1 METALEI
8 LLSDIDQLIA
18 NGKNPREIEAYALDE
33 FGYTP
38 QRLERALTMMEK
50 SGGKI
55 TPSSTASNLIR
66 GLTLG
71 ASDAIEAGARALVGP
86 ESYEQERAAI
96 RLGEQEY
103 AEDYGGRKLA
113 QEVLGSVPTSIA
125 ASMLVPG
132 AGSAVAGSRLANLAK
147 VAPVAAGEGA
157 VAGYF
162 GGDADPI
169 SVEALQDTAIG
180 GGAGLLFAGAGEMIG
195 GLKDAASPALMNSA
209 QERIVGQVLNRQA
222 TNPAQ
227 AAEAL
232 ARGGEQF
239 VPGSV
244 PTTAQVARDPGLAAA
259 ETTVRGMDTS
269 NRLGQRILD
278 QQTARADELQRLAGS
293 EDDLARL
300 VDYRN
305 AQTGGM
311 RDTAFDEGGM
321 ITNPQDLIDSFN
333 ALANRPGIKGKKSV
347 RTLIERFR
355 DEVEL
360 LAKDPD
366 NPEVLLPIDPRDMY
380 AVRQEMSD
388 MLYGKLGNDD
398 KAVARLSR
406 QQIGEL
412 QSIIDD
418 EIEAVAPGFQDYLAT
433 YTARSKP
440 VNRMETTQDLQRRAQ
455 GTAVNLQTGDLVLTA
470 PKFRNALNARK
481 KEIARLPL
489 SNKKRINAI
498 TRDLD
503 RSSAATAPGVK
514 VPGSDSFKNL
524 SMASAIGRIFGDG
537 QADASIPKG
546 LMSPFRALFALTGS
560 DEKMTELLVQAM
572 MDPELS
578 ARLMSRATEQNA
590 NTFVTAVKRRLPTVI
605 YGTAAAQVGLN
616 VD

>member
-1 METALEI
+1 MATQLEI
-8 LLSDIDQLIA
+8 LIENINLLEQSGGSEQDVKGLISD
-18 NGKNPREIEAYALDE
+18 

-38 QRLERALTMMEK
+38 RRFERALTMMEK

-55 TPSSTASNLIR
+55 TPSSAASNLIR

-71 ASDAIEAGARALVGP
+71 ASDAIEAGARSLVGP

-103 AEDYGGRKLA
+103 AEDYPGKKIA
-113 QEVLGSVPTSIA
+113 QELIGSVPTGIA

-132 AGSAVAGSRLANLAK
+132 SGPAVAGSRLGNFAK

-162 GGDADPI
+162 GGDADPL
-169 SVEALQDTAIG
+169 SVDALQDAAIG
-180 GGAGLLFAGAGEMIG
+180 AGAGLAFAGAGEFIG
-195 GLKDAASPALMNSA
+195 GLKDATTPALMNSA
-209 QERIVGQVLNRQA
+209 QERIVGQVLNQQA
-222 TNPAQ
+222 TDPEQ
-227 AAEAL
+227 AAQTL
-232 ARGGEQF
+232 ARGGEQL

-244 PTTAQVARDPGLAAA
+244 PTTAQVAKDPGLAAA

-278 QQTARADELQRLAGS
+278 QQTARADEMQRLAGS
-293 EDDLARL
+293 QDDLDRL
-300 VDYRN
+300 KDYRN
-305 AQTGGM
+305 LQTAGM
-311 RDTAFDEGGM
+311 REAAFDEGGM

-333 ALANRPGIKGKKSV
+333 ALANRPGIKGKRSV
-347 RTLIERFR
+347 RELIQKFKK
-355 DEVEL
+355 EVEL
-360 LAKDPD
+360 LATDPD
-366 NPEVLLPIDPRDMY
+366 DPEVLLPIDPRDMY

-433 YTARSKP
+433 YTAKSKP
-440 VNRMETTQDLQRRAQ
+440 VNRMETLQDIQRRAQ
-455 GTAVNLQTGDLVLTA
+455 SSSTNLQTGDLVLTG

-498 TRDLD
+498 MRDLD
-503 RSSAATAPGVK
+503 RSSSATAPGIK
-514 VPGSDSFKNL
+514 APGSDTFKNM
-524 SMASAIGRIFGDG
+524 SMASAIGTVFGEG
-537 QADASIPKG
+537 RADSSLPKVISTSFQP
-546 LMSPFRALFALTGS
+546 LYAMTGS
-560 DEKMTELLVQAM
+560 DDKLTEMLVQAM

-590 NTFVTAVKRRLPTVI
+590 DNLMKAIRRRLPTFF
-605 YGTAAAQVGLN
+605 YGTAAAQVGMN

>member
-1 METALEI
+1 
-8 LLSDIDQLIA
+8 
-18 NGKNPREIEAYALDE
+18 
-33 FGYTP
+33 
-38 QRLERALTMMEK
+38 
-50 SGGKI
+50 
-55 TPSSTASNLIR
+55 
-66 GLTLG
+66 
-71 ASDAIEAGARALVGP
+71 
-86 ESYEQERAAI
+86 
-96 RLGEQEY
+96 
-103 AEDYGGRKLA
+103 
-113 QEVLGSVPTSIA
+113 
-125 ASMLVPG
+125 
-132 AGSAVAGSRLANLAK
+132 
-147 VAPVAAGEGA
+147 
-157 VAGYF
+157 
-162 GGDADPI
+162 GDADPI
-169 SVEALQDTAIG
+169 SVDALQDAAEG
-180 GGAGLLFAGAGEMIG
+180 GAAGLLFAGAGEFIG
-195 GLKDAASPALMNSA
+195 GLKDATTPALMNSA
-209 QERIVGQVLNRQA
+209 QERIVGQVLNQQA
-222 TNPAQ
+222 TDPDQ
-227 AAEAL
+227 AAQAL
-232 ARGGEQF
+232 ARGGEQL

-278 QQTARADELQRLAGS
+278 QQTARADELQKLAGS

-305 AQTGGM
+305 AQTAGM
-311 RDTAFDEGGM
+311 RNTAFDEGGM

-418 EIEAVAPGFQDYLAT
+418 EIEAVAPGFQQYLAT
-433 YTARSKP
+433 YTAKSKP
-440 VNRMETTQDLQRRAQ
+440 VNRMETVQDIQRRAQ
-455 GTAVNLQTGDLVLTA
+455 GTGVNLQTGDLVLTA

-498 TRDLD
+498 MRDLD

>member
-1 METALEI
+1 MTTALEI
-8 LLSDIDQLIA
+8 LLSDIDQLIK
-18 NGKNPREIEAYALDE
+18 NGKSEKEIAAYASEE
-33 FGYTP
+33 FGYSP
-38 QRLERALTMMEK
+38 ERLERALEMVER
-50 SGGKI
+50 SGGKV
-55 TPSSTASNLIR
+55 TPSTAASNFIR

-71 ASDAIEAGARALVGP
+71 ASDAIEAGARSLVGP

-103 AEDYGGRKLA
+103 AEDDGGRKFA
-113 QEVLGSVPTSIA
+113 QELIGSIPTSIA

-132 AGSAVAGSRLANLAK
+132 SGPAVAGSRLASFARA
-147 VAPVAAGEGA
+147 APVAAGEGA

-162 GGDADPI
+162 GGDADPL
-169 SVEALQDTAIG
+169 SVDALQDAGQGGLAGLAFAG
-180 GGAGLLFAGAGEMIG
+180 GGELIGAA
-195 GLKDAASPALMNSA
+195 KDAISPALMNSA
-209 QERIVGQVLNRQA
+209 QERIVGQVLNQQA

-227 AAEAL
+227 AAQNL
-232 ARGGEQF
+232 ARGGEQL

-278 QQTARADELQRLAGS
+278 QQTARADEMQRLAGS

-311 RDTAFDEGGM
+311 RDAAFDEGGM
-321 ITNPQDLIDSFN
+321 ISNPQDLIDAFN
-333 ALANRPGIKGKKSV
+333 ALANRPGIKGKQSV
-347 RTLIERFR
+347 RSVIEKFR
-355 DEVEL
+355 KEVEFL
-360 LAKDPD
+360 STDPD
-366 NPEVLLPIDPRDMY
+366 DADILLPIDPRDLY

-388 MLYGKLGNDD
+388 MLYGKLGSDE
-398 KAVARLSR
+398 KAAAKLSKK
-406 QQIGEL
+406 QIVEL

-418 EIEAVAPGFQDYLAT
+418 EIEAVAPGFQEYLAT
-433 YTARSKP
+433 YRDLSAP
-440 VNRMETTQDLQRRAQ
+440 VNRMEITQDLQRRAQ
-455 GTAVNLQTGDLVLTA
+455 GTGVNLQTGDLVLTA
-470 PKFRNALNARK
+470 PRFRNALNARK
-481 KEIARLPL
+481 KDIARLPL

-498 TRDLD
+498 MRDLD
-503 RSSAATAPGVK
+503 RSSAATAPGIK
-514 VPGSDSFKNL
+514 VPGSDSFKNM

-537 QADASIPKG
+537 QADASIPKA
-546 LMSPFRALFALTGS
+546 LMSPFRALYSITGS

-590 NTFVTAVKRRLPTVI
+590 NTFISALKRRLPTVI
-605 YGTAAAQVGLN
+605 YATSAAQVGMN

>member
-18 NGKNPREIEAYALDE
+18 NGKNQREIEAYALDE

-55 TPSSTASNLIR
+55 TPSSAASNLVR

-71 ASDAIEAGARALVGP
+71 ASDAIEAGARSLVGP

-103 AEDYGGRKLA
+103 AEDYPGKKIA
-113 QEVLGSVPTSIA
+113 QELIGSVPTGIA

-132 AGSAVAGSRLANLAK
+132 SGPAVAGSRIGNFLK

-169 SVEALQDTAIG
+169 SAEALQDAAIG
-180 GGAGLLFAGAGEMIG
+180 GGTGLLFAGSGEMIG
-195 GLKDAASPALMNSA
+195 GLKDATTPALMNSA

-222 TNPAQ
+222 TNPEQ
-227 AAEAL
+227 AAQTL
-232 ARGGEQF
+232 ARGGEQL

-259 ETTVRGMDTS
+259 ETAVRGMDTS

-278 QQTARADELQRLAGS
+278 QQTARADEMQRLAGS
-293 EDDLARL
+293 QDDLDRL
-300 VDYRN
+300 KDYRN
-305 AQTGGM
+305 LQTAGM
-311 RDTAFDEGGM
+311 REAAFDEGGM

-333 ALANRPGIKGKKSV
+333 ALANRPGIKGKRSV
-347 RTLIERFR
+347 RELIQKFKK
-355 DEVEL
+355 EVEL
-360 LAKDPD
+360 LATDPD
-366 NPEVLLPIDPRDMY
+366 DPEVLLPIDPRDMY

-433 YTARSKP
+433 YTAKSKP
-440 VNRMETTQDLQRRAQ
+440 VNRMETLQDIQRRAQ
-455 GTAVNLQTGDLVLTA
+455 SSSTNLQTGDLVLTG

-498 TRDLD
+498 MRDLD
-503 RSSAATAPGVK
+503 RSSSATAPGIK
-514 VPGSDSFKNL
+514 APGSDTFKNM
-524 SMASAIGRIFGDG
+524 SMASAIGTVFGEG
-537 QADASIPKG
+537 RADSSLPKAISTSFQP
-546 LMSPFRALFALTGS
+546 LYAMTGS
-560 DEKMTELLVQAM
+560 DEKMTEMLVQAM

-590 NTFVTAVKRRLPTVI
+590 DNFMKAIRRRLPTFF
-605 YGTAAAQVGLN
+605 YGTAAAQVGMN

>member
-1 METALEI
+1 MATQLEI
-8 LLSDIDQLIA
+8 LIENINLLEESGGSEQDVRGLISD
-18 NGKNPREIEAYALDE
+18 

-38 QRLERALTMMEK
+38 RRFERALTMMEK

-55 TPSSTASNLIR
+55 TPSSAASNLIR

-71 ASDAIEAGARALVGP
+71 ASDAIEAGARSLVGP

-103 AEDYGGRKLA
+103 AEDYPGKKIA
-113 QEVLGSVPTSIA
+113 QELIGSVPTGIA

-132 AGSAVAGSRLANLAK
+132 SGPAVAGSRLGNFAK

-162 GGDADPI
+162 GGDADPL
-169 SVEALQDTAIG
+169 SVDALQDAAIG
-180 GGAGLLFAGAGEMIG
+180 AGAGLAFAGAGEFIG
-195 GLKDAASPALMNSA
+195 GLKDATTPALMNSA

-222 TNPAQ
+222 TNPEQ
-227 AAEAL
+227 AAQTL
-232 ARGGEQF
+232 AGGGEQL

-244 PTTAQVARDPGLAAA
+244 PTTAQVAKDPGLAAA

-278 QQTARADELQRLAGS
+278 QQTARADEMQRLAGS
-293 EDDLARL
+293 QDDLDRL
-300 VDYRN
+300 KDYRN
-305 AQTGGM
+305 LQTAGM
-311 RDTAFDEGGM
+311 REAAFDEGGM

-333 ALANRPGIKGKKSV
+333 ALANRPGIKGKRSV
-347 RTLIERFR
+347 RELIQKFKK
-355 DEVEL
+355 EVEL
-360 LAKDPD
+360 LATDPD
-366 NPEVLLPIDPRDMY
+366 DPEVLLPIDPRDMY

-433 YTARSKP
+433 YTAKSKP
-440 VNRMETTQDLQRRAQ
+440 VNRMETLQDIQRRAQ
-455 GTAVNLQTGDLVLTA
+455 SSSTNLQTGDLVLTG

-498 TRDLD
+498 MRDLD
-503 RSSAATAPGVK
+503 RSSSATAPGIK
-514 VPGSDSFKNL
+514 APGSDTFKNM
-524 SMASAIGRIFGDG
+524 SMASAIGTVFGEG
-537 QADASIPKG
+537 RADSSLPKVISTSFQP
-546 LMSPFRALFALTGS
+546 LYAMTGS
-560 DEKMTELLVQAM
+560 DDKLTEMLVQAM

-590 NTFVTAVKRRLPTVI
+590 DNLMKAIRRRLPTFF
-605 YGTAAAQVGLN
+605 YGTAAAQVGMN

>member
-1 METALEI
+1 MATQLEI
-8 LLSDIDQLIA
+8 LIENINLLEQSGGSEQDVKGLISD
-18 NGKNPREIEAYALDE
+18 

-38 QRLERALTMMEK
+38 RRFERALTMMEK

-66 GLTLG
+66 GFTLG
-71 ASDAIEAGARALVGP
+71 ASDAIEAGARSLVGP

-103 AEDYGGRKLA
+103 AEDYPGKKIA
-113 QEVLGSVPTSIA
+113 QELIGSVPTSIA

-132 AGSAVAGSRLANLAK
+132 SGPAVAGSRLGNLAK

-169 SVEALQDTAIG
+169 SVDALQDAAEG
-180 GGAGLLFAGAGEMIG
+180 GAAGLLFAGAGEFIG
-195 GLKDAASPALMNSA
+195 GLKDATTPALMNSA
-209 QERIVGQVLNRQA
+209 QERIVGQVLNQQA
-222 TNPAQ
+222 TNPEQ
-227 AAEAL
+227 AAQTL
-232 ARGGEQF
+232 ARGGEQL

-259 ETTVRGMDTS
+259 ETAVRGMDTS

-278 QQTARADELQRLAGS
+278 QQTARADEMQRLAGS
-293 EDDLARL
+293 QDDLDRL
-300 VDYRN
+300 KDYRN
-305 AQTGGM
+305 LQTAGM
-311 RDTAFDEGGM
+311 REAAFDEGGM

-433 YTARSKP
+433 YTAKSKP
-440 VNRMETTQDLQRRAQ
+440 VNRMETLQDIQRRAQ
-455 GTAVNLQTGDLVLTA
+455 SSSTNLQTGDLVLTG

-498 TRDLD
+498 MRDLD
-503 RSSAATAPGVK
+503 RSSSATAPGIK
-514 VPGSDSFKNL
+514 APGSDTFKNM
-524 SMASAIGRIFGDG
+524 SMASAIGTVFGEG
-537 QADASIPKG
+537 RADSSLPKVISTSFQP
-546 LMSPFRALFALTGS
+546 LYAMTGS
-560 DEKMTELLVQAM
+560 DDKLTEMLVQAM

-590 NTFVTAVKRRLPTVI
+590 DNFMKAIRRRLPTFF
-605 YGTAAAQVGLN
+605 YGTAAAQVGMN